1 MPTIVNDLDVIAEPP
16 QKAPAQPPKQQ
27 NTPPPGPTPDDLYWV
42 VRRQALRRLRLH
54 AD

>member
-1 MPTIVNDLDVIAEPP
+1 MPTIVNDLGVIAEPP
-16 QKAPAQPPKQQ
+16 PKGQAQPPKQE
-27 NTPPPGPTPDDLYWV
+27 NTPPPGPTPEDLYWV